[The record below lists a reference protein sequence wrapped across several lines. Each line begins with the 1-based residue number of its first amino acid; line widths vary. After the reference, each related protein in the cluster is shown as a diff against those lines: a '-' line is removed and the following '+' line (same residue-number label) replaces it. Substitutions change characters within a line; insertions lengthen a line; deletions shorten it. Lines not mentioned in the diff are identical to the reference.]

1 MAEII
6 ECNEKEA
13 EEFYI
18 DPRGYMRY
26 KKDGK
31 LIHRDIAFKEVYR
44 KNRDSFP
51 RRFSEYVV
59 HHIDGNK
66 LNNDPS
72 NLSIKPKDT
81 HNLAHEIISRVKKL
95 KNLKQG
101 SKEQEEEINSIEFQ
115 KSQLLSKTACDV
127 FF

>member
-1 MAEII
+1 MDDVAKSNTDI
-6 ECNEKEA
+6 N

-18 DPRGYMRY
+18 DERGYMRY

-31 LIHRDIAFKEVYR
+31 LIHRDIAFKEIYR
-44 KNRDSFP
+44 KNRNSFP

-59 HHIDGNK
+59 HHMDGNK
-66 LNNDPS
+66 LNNSPS

-81 HNLAHEIISRVKKL
+81 HNLVHEIKKREKKL
-95 KNLKQG
+95 KNIKSG
-101 SKEQEEEINSIEFQ
+101 SKEYEQEISSIEFQ
-115 KSQLLSKTACDV
+115 KEQLLGKTASDV